1 MKESKIENLVSE
13 IKNDLSDL
21 SRKSNDEI
29 NKNKNLKQLL
39 TFIKS
44 QIKENKS
51 YLSLLSL
58 LGNKTNNNI
67 NKKDI
72 ENELIKNNKKLFESN
87 ELIKNEI
94 SVLKEKYNSSLILL
108 NQSIKQQQNVLETI
122 KETNFILD
130 NKIKEKNSLIDRMK
144 EKKYDLEFKQGN
156 YEIIKGINNDC
167 QEKNEEFNKAI
178 NYNLMIERE
187 FYQEY
192 FFYKASKFNKM
203 KNKVYKLS
211 KKKNELESII
221 KGNIHKN
228 LEIINNISDIVNYN
242 RKEEELIEDKKI
254 KDKFQSDDE
263 LQIPTNIAT
272 ETSFFSLNDSLSFDT
287 EEQID
292 VELPEND
299 FSSYYL
305 SQKNLGFNIIKK
317 KKLYIPKLELNQ
329 IKFNLLKR
337 NNTSKEISLSRPLEN
352 EIKLKIKKLKN
363 QIYSFERQNDNLEKK
378 CEKFEKKIKEI
389 ALLVYSKPLMK

>member
-1 MKESKIENLVSE
+1 MKESKIENLFSE

-108 NQSIKQQQNVLETI
+108 NQSINQQQNVLETI

>member
-1 MKESKIENLVSE
+1 MKESKIENLFSE

-94 SVLKEKYNSSLILL
+94 NVLKEKYNSSLILL